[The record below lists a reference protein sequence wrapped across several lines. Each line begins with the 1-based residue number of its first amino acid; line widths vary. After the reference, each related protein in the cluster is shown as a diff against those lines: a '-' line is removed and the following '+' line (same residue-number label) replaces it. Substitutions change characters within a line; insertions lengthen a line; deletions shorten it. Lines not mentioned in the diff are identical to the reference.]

1 MLIISLLI
9 ITGIYFL
16 MNVGLVGVWIN
27 SPSLPSPKGRVQK
40 KPLPALPE
48 GEGSKNATNPAFP
61 ERSGVSDASAGFA
74 PLPIGEGLGAT
85 DASVGLLGTHEVLNP
100 PRRGGQGG
108 AVSLIIPVRNEAKNI
123 LFLLQD
129 LEKQTLSRER
139 FEVIIADDDSTDGT
153 LDIVQEFQKN
163 TSITLII
170 NQLPPKTNNT
180 SPKKRAIDSSIK
192 LAKFDLITTTDG
204 DCRVGAKWLETIADF
219 QAQTGAYLVSAAVTF
234 NKNTIVEQNSLIHSL
249 THSLINSAQ
258 TIEFASLIGT
268 GACSMFVGKPNMCN
282 GANLTYLKSAF
293 YDVGGFA
300 GNETL
305 ASGDDEFLMH
315 KIAKKYPD
323 KVHFLKNQTAIVS
336 TQAHDSW
343 QSFYNQRKRWASK
356 WRHYDNWQTTA
367 LAVFIFMANLGLPLA
382 FGCWLSDFV
391 TFSDFLSIIFLKFSA
406 EFVFLSLIVSFLRKK
421 SLIWLIP
428 FVQVIYPFYVVFFGI
443 VAQDKSEYIWKG
455 RKLK

>member
-16 MNVGLVGVWIN
+16 MNVGLVGVWLN
-27 SPSLPSPKGRVQK
+27 SPTIDLTAPPVEPSNCPDGGAK
-40 KPLPALPE
+40 KPL
-48 GEGSKNATNPAFP
+48 TF
-61 ERSGVSDASAGFA
+61 GVIDASAGFA
-74 PLPIGEGLGAT
+74 PLSIGEGLG
-85 DASVGLLGTHEVLNP
+85 VGLLGGLGISV
-100 PRRGGQGG
+100 
-108 AVSLIIPVRNEAKNI
+108 IIPVRNEAKNI

-139 FEVIIADDDSTDGT
+139 FEVIIADDDSTDDT
-153 LDIVQEFQKN
+153 LNIVQEFQKN
-163 TSITLII
+163 TSISLII
-170 NQLPPKTNNT
+170 NQLPPKNNNT

-204 DCRVGAKWLETIADF
+204 DCRVGAEWLETIVDF
-219 QAQTGAYLVSAAVTF
+219 QAQTGAYLISAAVTF
-234 NKNTIVEQNSLIHSL
+234 DESTIVEQNSLIHSFI
-249 THSLINSAQ
+249 HSLIEKAQ

-315 KIAKKYPD
+315 KIADKYPD
-323 KVHFLKNQTAIVS
+323 GVHFLKNQAAIVV
-336 TQAHDSW
+336 TQAHGSW
-343 QSFYNQRKRWASK
+343 RSFYNQRKRWASK

-367 LAVFIFMANLGLPLA
+367 LAVFIFLVNLALPLA
-382 FGCWLSDFV
+382 FGCWLLDFT
-391 TFSDFLSIIFLKFSA
+391 TFSNFLLMVFLKFSA
-406 EFVFLSLIVSFLRKK
+406 EFIFLSLIVSFLCKK

-428 FVQVIYPFYVVFFGI
+428 FVQIVYPFYVIFFGI
-443 VAQDKSEYIWKG
+443 VAQDKSEYTWKG
-455 RKLK
+455 RKLN